1 LPTSYGELIVMI
13 GKICLVTG
21 ATNGLGKVTALAL
34 ARTGAT
40 VVGVGRTREEI
51 EAAKAEMGDSA
62 ASLVF
67 LQADL
72 SSQAQIRHLVS
83 EFKSQYER
91 LHVLINDAG
100 ALFSSYRESV
110 DGIEMTFALNHLG
123 YFLLTNLLLDMI
135 RASVPARIINVSSTA
150 HEGNTIDF
158 DDLGHRRNYD
168 GWTAYGT
175 SKLANLL
182 FTYELARRLQGT
194 GVTVNAVH
202 PGVVNTNFFRAAG
215 MNMRGSLTPEEG
227 ADTQIWLAQSVDVEG
242 ITGKYFVRRR
252 ETRSSHASYDK
263 TVAQRLW
270 EMSARMTGLAPE

>member
-1 LPTSYGELIVMI
+1 
-13 GKICLVTG
+13 
-21 ATNGLGKVTALAL
+21 VTALAL
-34 ARTGAT
+34 ARAGAT
-40 VVGVGRTREEI
+40 VIGVGRTREEI
-51 EAAKAEMGDSA
+51 EAAKVDIGDSTL
-62 ASLVF
+62 SPQF
-67 LQADL
+67 LIADL
-72 SSQAQIRHLVS
+72 SSQAEIRRLVD
-83 EFKSQYER
+83 EFKRQYDR
-91 LHVLINDAG
+91 LDVLINDAG

-123 YFLLTNLLLDMI
+123 YFLLTNLLLDML
-135 RASVPARIINVSSTA
+135 RASAPARIINVSSTA

-182 FTYELARRLQGT
+182 FTYELARRLQKT

-227 ADTQIWLAQSVDVEG
+227 ADTQIWLAQSMEVEG

-252 ETRSSHASYDK
+252 ETRSSRFSYDK
-263 TVAQRLW
+263 KVAQRLW
-270 EMSARMTGLAPE
+270 EISARMTGLAHE